1 MSFPTSAFEDQAR
14 EIKHIIALYQ
24 VEARVALETNKGVI
38 LCVLTKQDADE
49 LKKAFIKAGFFTT
62 YSKGLTTTRRYI
74 SISYR
79 YPTGY

>member
-1 MSFPTSAFEDQAR
+1 MSFPLSAFADQAR
-14 EIKHIIALYQ
+14 EIKSIIALYQ
-24 VEARVALETNKGVI
+24 IETRVARETNKGVI

-62 YSKGLTTTRRYI
+62 YSKGLTSTLRYI